1 MILATMITSSIYTPI
16 AIISYTL
23 GVAGVASVAVAIV
36 RSKTIT
42 NTVTILKENNL
53 ALVERIE
60 ILESAIKNYTIK
72 HEENLRKITEL
83 ENQINNLK
91 TIPLDKIS
99 KHMETTNKSLTSI
112 AALLKIEKEQK

>member
-1 MILATMITSSIYTPI
+1 MILANILSSSVYTPI
-16 AIISYTL
+16 AVISYTL
-23 GVAGVASVAVAIV
+23 GVAGVAAVAVAVV

-42 NTVTILKENNL
+42 NTVTILKENNA
-53 ALVERIE
+53 ALVERVE
-60 ILESAIKNYTIK
+60 LLESALKSYTQK

-112 AALLKIEKEQK
+112 AALLKIEKNKK

>member
-1 MILATMITSSIYTPI
+1 MITSSIYTPI

-23 GVAGVASVAVAIV
+23 GVAGVASVAVAVV

-53 ALVERIE
+53 ALAERVE
-60 ILESAIKNYTIK
+60 ILESALKGYTLK
-72 HEENLRKITEL
+72 HEDNLRKITEL
-83 ENQINNLK
+83 ENQVNNLK

-112 AALLKIEKEQK
+112 AALLKTEKGIRK